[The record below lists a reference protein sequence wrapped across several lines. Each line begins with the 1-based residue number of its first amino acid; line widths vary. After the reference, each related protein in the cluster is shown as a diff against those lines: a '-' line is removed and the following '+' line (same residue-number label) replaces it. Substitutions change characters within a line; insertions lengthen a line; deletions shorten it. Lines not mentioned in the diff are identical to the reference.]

1 MIIYYHCTRDS
12 ALLLYIIITN
22 LPSLHPLSFHEMNF
36 CFLDLSFIVSRS
48 IGDNIKFLEE
58 RFDYLR
64 EILETNMHRVDVG
77 IMSQMVLWVHPI
89 ITGYQKTSV
98 FQRKGVNQAYV
109 VLRVVMVR

>member
-1 MIIYYHCTRDS
+1 M
-12 ALLLYIIITN
+12 
-22 LPSLHPLSFHEMNF
+22 PLVST
-36 CFLDLSFIVSRS
+36 IVRCCVQIVRLVCGRTEGRKDRRTEGQTKYSNPPAHAPRV
-48 IGDNIKFLEE
+48 
-58 RFDYLR
+58 
-64 EILETNMHRVDVG
+64 RVDVG

>member
-1 MIIYYHCTRDS
+1 MK
-12 ALLLYIIITN
+12 L
-22 LPSLHPLSFHEMNF
+22 
-36 CFLDLSFIVSRS
+36 
-48 IGDNIKFLEE
+48 
-58 RFDYLR
+58 
-64 EILETNMHRVDVG
+64 LETLSTKGMIESLYASCKLAELKHNNNILQSYVNQIAVAMYRVCTG

>member
-1 MIIYYHCTRDS
+1 MCLSTTRLFVLHNTIARQKIRLSTKALKETWSCVNAACNEAPRAAPGALASYIYIYTRVRK
-12 ALLLYIIITN
+12 Y
-22 LPSLHPLSFHEMNF
+22 
-36 CFLDLSFIVSRS
+36 
-48 IGDNIKFLEE
+48 
-58 RFDYLR
+58 
-64 EILETNMHRVDVG
+64 RVDVG

>member
-1 MIIYYHCTRDS
+1 MENVKRPYKDGVKKETR
-12 ALLLYIIITN
+12 
-22 LPSLHPLSFHEMNF
+22 
-36 CFLDLSFIVSRS
+36 
-48 IGDNIKFLEE
+48 LEWCS
-58 RFDYLR
+58 
-64 EILETNMHRVDVG
+64 RVDVG

>member
-1 MIIYYHCTRDS
+1 MQIHVCICTPTVFGIVLNMTVHYVTPRNS
-12 ALLLYIIITN
+12 RLHTLCALYFRSCSKSKST
-22 LPSLHPLSFHEMNF
+22 
-36 CFLDLSFIVSRS
+36 VSDH
-48 IGDNIKFLEE
+48 DN
-58 RFDYLR
+58 
-64 EILETNMHRVDVG
+64 RVCTG

>member
-1 MIIYYHCTRDS
+1 MILQIYID
-12 ALLLYIIITN
+12 
-22 LPSLHPLSFHEMNF
+22 
-36 CFLDLSFIVSRS
+36 
-48 IGDNIKFLEE
+48 
-58 RFDYLR
+58 
-64 EILETNMHRVDVG
+64 VDVG

>member
-1 MIIYYHCTRDS
+1 M
-12 ALLLYIIITN
+12 AK
-22 LPSLHPLSFHEMNF
+22 
-36 CFLDLSFIVSRS
+36 IVVPR
-48 IGDNIKFLEE
+48 
-58 RFDYLR
+58 
-64 EILETNMHRVDVG
+64 HRVLTRMRTRGRIMYRVCTG